1 MPLQHLGTLPA
12 REPITTG
19 IYRGMGAGLTLRNQ
33 LQSEQEKA
41 YERRQQEI
49 AKEKQILTIM
59 FNRYLGADEAGRAD
73 IRSSNH
79 WNDAITMA
87 QKYPEFAVMIREIK
101 AETLRGEAT
110 GRVGANLGEQL
121 PQVPISPPKVK
132 KPTYDII
139 GPAKPVSEYTLGEK
153 ETRFQD
159 GVSVA
164 EGYIPPIEE
173 KVLTPGQTA
182 MSVITQMAAQGI
194 ELSNMPSELL
204 KIAGG
209 YIPPEAELTHTQVA
223 MNEIMEQLK
232 AGKKASE
239 ISSELWKVVG
249 GYIEPPKEEGYTLKP
264 GEKRFDA
271 SGTEIASVSGENI
284 ILRPGESIIG
294 KDGTTIKTAP
304 MSEFQKETIGVEKTK
319 EKRLT
324 KEGKEEARIAWAG
337 LSTRM
342 KELAAKVNATRQAN
356 AIDMLNI
363 TLGRQ
368 ELASINSY
376 REAQS
381 AQGAQRVIL
390 MNKTLKAEI
399 NKFNTTHQHNI
410 KQDLFYN
417 NLATKTDNR
426 ADQQL
431 ALIERVALWDR
442 ARSNAQFSLNRLKE
456 KHQNLLG
463 WAELADQKERTTL
476 LQQAADAKS
485 IMDKYEKDLKQI
497 EIKANNAK
505 LALTK
510 AQTLKVEAETEKIQV
525 EPTQTKN
532 IVQNLVTKALA
543 DVVKTYPKGFLDT
556 LSAEKQNQY
565 SRQIM
570 GKAYPFFV
578 GYLEGEPNLSNEDKS
593 YYNNIAQKILVGGEI
608 DFNVPGGPKDLT
620 PTDVNEGIGLFFKN
634 LFSDRKDRTKE
645 IRKDINDYI
654 TEYGKSATRE
664 TVRNYLK
671 QKGYSDLEISKF
683 YGE

>member
-79 WNDAITMA
+79 WNDAINMA

-110 GRVGANLGEQL
+110 GKIGANLGEQL

-139 GPAKPVSEYTLGEK
+139 GPAKPISEYTLKEK
-153 ETRFQD
+153 ETRFQND
-159 GVSVA
+159 VPIA

-182 MSVITQMAAQGI
+182 MSVITQMATQGI

-223 MNEIMEQLK
+223 MNEIMEQLR

-249 GYIEPPKEEGYTLKP
+249 GYIEPSKKEGYTLKP

-271 SGTEIASVSGENI
+271 SGTEIASVPGENI
-284 ILRPGESIIG
+284 ILKPGELIID

-319 EKRLT
+319 EERLI
-324 KEGKEEARIAWAG
+324 KEGEVKAEIAWAG
-337 LSTRM
+337 LGIKI
-342 KELAAKVNATRQAN
+342 KELAAKVNATEQAN
-356 AIDMLNI
+356 TIDTLNTTI
-363 TLGRQ
+363 RQ
-368 ELASINSY
+368 QESASLDSY

-390 MNKTLKAEI
+390 MNKTLEAEI
-399 NKFNTTHQHNI
+399 NKFKTTHQHNI

-417 NLATKTDNR
+417 NLATKADNR

-431 ALIERVALWDR
+431 VLTERVALWDR
-442 ARSNAQFSLNRLKE
+442 AKGDAQLSLNQLKE

-463 WAELADQKERTTL
+463 WAELADQQERTTL

-485 IMDKYEKDLKQI
+485 IMDKYEDDLKQI

-510 AQTLKVEAETEKIQV
+510 AQTLKVEAETVKIET

-532 IVQNLVTKALA
+532 IYNDLITKALTN
-543 DVVKTYPKGFLDT
+543 VVKTYAKGFLDT
-556 LSAEKQNQY
+556 LGQEQQDKY
-565 SRQIM
+565 SREIM
-570 GKAYPFFV
+570 RRAYPFFV
-578 GYLEGEPNLSNEDKS
+578 ASLQTEPGLSNEQKS
-593 YYNNIAQKILVGGEI
+593 YYNNIAQKLLVAGES
-608 DFNVPGGPKDLT
+608 DFSVSGKQGDLT
-620 PTDVNEGIGLFFKN
+620 PTDVEEMWRDAVKN
-634 LFSDRKDRTKE
+634 LFSGGEDGTKE
-645 IRKDINDYI
+645 IRKDVNDYI
-654 TEYGKSATRE
+654 SEQGMSATRE
-664 TVRNYLK
+664 QVRIYLK
-671 QKGYSDLEISKF
+671 QKGYSDSEINKF